1 MPANPVDPASGPPA
15 AVPSDAP
22 SDPAPSSRG
31 TPPAERL
38 LNLVIALVNTSASMT
53 KQQVRAGVAGYGDA
67 PSTEAFER
75 MFERD
80 KDTLRALGIPIVT
93 VDAGGHSDE
102 VGYRI
107 DNDAYALGAVD
118 LTPAELGVVALA
130 AQLWSDKTLRTDMS
144 RAMTKLRAAG
154 AGEVAADAVAGLAPR
169 VRAAGDA
176 YVPLL
181 EAVSER
187 RDVSFRYR
195 AASTGQELTRHVEPW
210 RIAARGSGW
219 YLVGFDRARGAARV
233 FRLSRIAG
241 KVRVGSQSGAFD
253 VPDAVDVDAMLGE
266 RVGVLQRARLAVVP
280 ERAQALRARAVPIE
294 GMEGASGDGA
304 SGAVGGDV
312 ARPPARHDGR
322 DLLEVEFRSLSAFAD
337 EVAGY
342 GPAVVVLA
350 PPQLR
355 ADVLRRLE
363 AAAGLDAADRGTTE
377 GTTEAT
383 ADDAAGETT
392 HG

>member
-1 MPANPVDPASGPPA
+1 MPANPVDPAA
-15 AVPSDAP
+15 AAP

-241 KVRVGSQSGAFD
+241 KVRVGSQAGAFD

-280 ERAQALRARAVPIE
+280 ERAQALRARAVPA
-294 GMEGASGDGA
+294 EGASGDGEA
-304 SGAVGGDV
+304 A

-363 AAAGLDAADRGTTE
+363 AAARLDAADRGTTE
-377 GTTEAT
+377 GTT
-383 ADDAAGETT
+383 DDAAGETT

>member
-1 MPANPVDPASGPPA
+1 MPANPVDPASGPPVA
-15 AVPSDAP
+15 AP
-22 SDPAPSSRG
+22 SDPPSSSRG

-241 KVRVGSQSGAFD
+241 KVRVGSQAGAFD
-253 VPDAVDVDAMLGE
+253 VPEAVDVDAMLGE
-266 RVGVLQRARLAVVP
+266 RVGALQRAVLAVVP
-280 ERAQALRARAVPIE
+280 ERAQALRARAALPADRAAT
-294 GMEGASGDGA
+294 GEGADGA
-304 SGAVGGDV
+304 GRG
-312 ARPPARHDGR
+312 RHDGR

-342 GPAVVVLA
+342 GPAVVVLEPA
-350 PPQLR
+350 QLR

-363 AAAGLDAADRGTTE
+363 AAATLDAFGTAA
-377 GTTEAT
+377 GT
-383 ADDAAGETT
+383 DDAGTGAGE
-392 HG
+392 GSDG

>member
-1 MPANPVDPASGPPA
+1 MPANPVDPAPA
-15 AVPSDAP
+15 AP

-241 KVRVGSQSGAFD
+241 KVRVGSQAGAFD

-266 RVGVLQRARLAVVP
+266 RVGALQRARLAVVP
-280 ERAQALRARAVPIE
+280 ERAQALRARAV
-294 GMEGASGDGA
+294 A
-304 SGAVGGDV
+304 
-312 ARPPARHDGR
+312 PPPVEPGETRSATDDGR
-322 DLLEVEFRSLSAFAD
+322 DVLEVEFRSLSAFAD

-342 GPAVVVLA
+342 GPAVVVLEPA
-350 PPQLR
+350 QLR

-363 AAAGLDAADRGTTE
+363 AAAGLDGARPDSDGHGGE
-377 GTTEAT
+377 G
-383 ADDAAGETT
+383 AGETT
-392 HG
+392 DG

>member
-1 MPANPVDPASGPPA
+1 
-15 AVPSDAP
+15 
-22 SDPAPSSRG
+22 
-31 TPPAERL
+31 
-38 LNLVIALVNTSASMT
+38 MT

-93 VDAGGHSDE
+93 VDGGGHSDE

-107 DNDAYALGAVD
+107 DNDAYALGVVD

-195 AASTGQELTRHVEPW
+195 AASTGQELMRHVEPW

-241 KVRVGSQSGAFD
+241 KVRVGSRPGAFD
-253 VPDAVDVDAMLGE
+253 VPEAVDVDAMLGE
-266 RVGVLQRARLAVVP
+266 RVGVLQRARLAVVA
-280 ERAQALRARAVPIE
+280 ERAQALRARAVP
-294 GMEGASGDGA
+294 ARGDGT
-304 SGAVGGDV
+304 
-312 ARPPARHDGR
+312 DGR
-322 DLLEVEFRSLSAFAD
+322 DLLEVEFRSLSALAD

-342 GPAVVVLA
+342 GPAVVVLE
-350 PPQLR
+350 PPHLR

-363 AAAGLDAADRGTTE
+363 AAAALDDDDLDDLDDLGDGARE
-377 GTTEAT
+377 GT
-383 ADDAAGETT
+383 DG
-392 HG
+392 

>member
-1 MPANPVDPASGPPA
+1 MPANPVDPASGPP
-15 AVPSDAP
+15 VDAP
-22 SDPAPSSRG
+22 SGPAPSSRG

-154 AGEVAADAVAGLAPR
+154 AGEVASDAVAGLAPR

-233 FRLSRIAG
+233 FRLSRISG
-241 KVRVGSQSGAFD
+241 KVRVGSQAGAFD
-253 VPDAVDVDAMLGE
+253 VPGAVDVDAMLGE
-266 RVGVLQRARLAVVP
+266 RVGALQRARLAVVP
-280 ERAQALRARAVPIE
+280 ERAQALRARAVPAADD
-294 GMEGASGDGA
+294 GGDGGRRA
-304 SGAVGGDV
+304 G
-312 ARPPARHDGR
+312 RRDGR
-322 DLLEVEFRSLSAFAD
+322 DVLEVEFRSLSAFAD
-337 EVAGY
+337 EAAGY
-342 GPAVVVLA
+342 GPAVVVLE

-363 AAAGLDAADRGTTE
+363 AAAGLDAVGEVAGEVGRDGD
-377 GTTEAT
+377 GAGEAT
-383 ADDAAGETT
+383 DG
-392 HG
+392 

>member
-1 MPANPVDPASGPPA
+1 MPANTVDPAPGA
-15 AVPSDAP
+15 RADRAV
-22 SDPAPSSRG
+22 DPAPSSRG

-53 KQQVRAGVAGYGDA
+53 KQQVRAGVSGYGDA

-93 VDAGGHSDE
+93 VDGGGHSDE

-233 FRLSRIAG
+233 FRLSRISG
-241 KVRVGSQSGAFD
+241 KVRVGSQPGAFD
-253 VPDAVDVDAMLGE
+253 VPEAVDVDAMLGE

-280 ERAQALRARAVPIE
+280 ERAQALRARAVPA
-294 GMEGASGDGA
+294 GTDDRADGRTDGPASGR
-304 SGAVGGDV
+304 V
-312 ARPPARHDGR
+312 AGRHDGR
-322 DLLEVEFRSLSAFAD
+322 DLLEVEFRSLSALAD

-342 GPAVVVLA
+342 GPAVVVLEPA
-350 PPQLR
+350 QLR
-355 ADVLRRLE
+355 ADVLRRLG
-363 AAAGLDAADRGTTE
+363 AAAGLDDGDRRGGGDGAEE
-377 GTTEAT
+377 GT
-383 ADDAAGETT
+383 DG
-392 HG
+392 

>member
-15 AVPSDAP
+15 AAP
-22 SDPAPSSRG
+22 SDPPPSSRG

-241 KVRVGSQSGAFD
+241 RVRVGGQAGAFD
-253 VPDAVDVDAMLGE
+253 VPDEVDVDAMLGE
-266 RVGVLQRARLAVVP
+266 RVGVLQRALLAVVP
-280 ERAQALRARAVPIE
+280 ERAQALRARALPATAE
-294 GMEGASGDGA
+294 GEAG
-304 SGAVGGDV
+304 
-312 ARPPARHDGR
+312 RPGRADGR
-322 DLLEVEFRSLSAFAD
+322 DVVEVEFRSLSALAD

-342 GPAVVVLA
+342 GPAVVVLEPA
-350 PPQLR
+350 QLR

-363 AAAGLDAADRGTTE
+363 AAATLDTDTEDATDTME
-377 GTTEAT
+377 GT
-383 ADDAAGETT
+383 DG
-392 HG
+392 

>member
-1 MPANPVDPASGPPA
+1 MPANPDGPP
-15 AVPSDAP
+15 
-22 SDPAPSSRG
+22 SSARG

-38 LNLVIALVNTSASMT
+38 LNLVIALVNTSAAMT

-93 VDAGGHSDE
+93 VDAGGHSDD

-107 DNDAYALGAVD
+107 DNDAYALGPVD

-154 AGEVAADAVAGLAPR
+154 AGEAAADAVAGLAPR

-181 EAVSER
+181 EAISER

-219 YLVGFDRARGAARV
+219 YLVGFDRGRGAPRV
-233 FRLSRIAG
+233 FRMSRIVG
-241 KVRVGSQSGAFD
+241 RVKVGSRPGAFD
-253 VPDAVDVDAMLGE
+253 VPAEVDVDAMLGE
-266 RVGVLQRARLAVVP
+266 RVGAVRRARLAVVP
-280 ERAQALRARAVPIE
+280 ERAQALRARAVSVAP
-294 GMEGASGDGA
+294 GAASGSGGA
-304 SGAVGGDV
+304 GGEPV
-312 ARPPARHDGR
+312 LVRTDGR
-322 DLLEVEFRSLSAFAD
+322 DLLEVGFRSLSAFAD
-337 EVAGY
+337 EVAAY
-342 GPAVVVLA
+342 GREVVVLEPA
-350 PPQLR
+350 DLR
-355 ADVLRRLE
+355 ADVVRRLT
-363 AAAGLDAADRGTTE
+363 AAAGLDAVPPETHDRVGE
-377 GTTEAT
+377 GHR
-383 ADDAAGETT
+383 G
-392 HG
+392 

>member
-1 MPANPVDPASGPPA
+1 MPANPAVPA
-15 AVPSDAP
+15 AAEPP
-22 SDPAPSSRG
+22 DPAPSSRG

-53 KQQVRAGVAGYGDA
+53 KQQVRGGVAGYGDA

-233 FRLSRIAG
+233 FRLSRISG
-241 KVRVGSQSGAFD
+241 KVRVGSQAGAFD
-253 VPDAVDVDAMLGE
+253 VPQAVDVDAMLGE
-266 RVGVLQRARLAVVP
+266 RVGVLQRAVLAVVP
-280 ERAQALRARAVPIE
+280 ERAQALRARALP
-294 GMEGASGDGA
+294 GGDGP
-304 SGAVGGDV
+304 GEG
-312 ARPPARHDGR
+312 RRDGR
-322 DLLEVEFRSLSAFAD
+322 DVLEVEFRSLSAFAD

-342 GPAVVVLA
+342 GPAVVVLRPA
-350 PPQLR
+350 RLR
-355 ADVLRRLE
+355 EDVLRRL
-363 AAAGLDAADRGTTE
+363 AAAATLDGTDDGDPDGAAGVTGDE
-377 GTTEAT
+377 G
-383 ADDAAGETT
+383 DDAVREGS

>member
-1 MPANPVDPASGPPA
+1 MPANPVDPASGLPA
-15 AVPSDAP
+15 AAP

-195 AASTGQELTRHVEPW
+195 AASTGRELTRHVEPW

-233 FRLSRIAG
+233 FRLSRISG
-241 KVRVGSQSGAFD
+241 RVRVGSQPGAFD
-253 VPDAVDVDAMLGE
+253 VPEEVDVDAMLGE
-266 RVGVLQRARLAVVP
+266 RVGVLQRAVLAVVA
-280 ERAQALRARAVPIE
+280 ERAQALRARALPAGE
-294 GMEGASGDGA
+294 GSGGE
-304 SGAVGGDV
+304 
-312 ARPPARHDGR
+312 ARADGR
-322 DLLEVEFRSLSAFAD
+322 DVVEVEFRSLSAFAD

-342 GPAVVVLA
+342 GAAVVVLEPA
-350 PPQLR
+350 GLR
-355 ADVLRRLE
+355 ADVLRRLT
-363 AAAGLDAADRGTTE
+363 AAATLGTEHPAHDTGNDAEHHTRDDAGNDTAEE
-377 GTTEAT
+377 GT
-383 ADDAAGETT
+383 DG
-392 HG
+392 

>member
-1 MPANPVDPASGPPA
+1 MPANPLDPAPGARAERA
-15 AVPSDAP
+15 ADA
-22 SDPAPSSRG
+22 APSSRG

-93 VDAGGHSDE
+93 VDGGGHSDE

-195 AASTGQELTRHVEPW
+195 AASTGQELMRHVEPW

-233 FRLSRIAG
+233 FRLSRIVG
-241 KVRVGSQSGAFD
+241 KVRVGSQAGAFD
-253 VPDAVDVDAMLGE
+253 VPEAVDVDAMLGE

-280 ERAQALRARAVPIE
+280 ERAQALRARALP
-294 GMEGASGDGA
+294 GDG
-304 SGAVGGDV
+304 GAR
-312 ARPPARHDGR
+312 ADGR
-322 DLLEVEFRSLSAFAD
+322 DLVEVEFRSLSAFAD

-342 GPAVVVLA
+342 GPAVVVLE

-355 ADVLRRLE
+355 ADVLRRLS
-363 AAAGLDAADRGTTE
+363 AAAALDGPGATEETEESAQGAADG
-377 GTTEAT
+377 
-383 ADDAAGETT
+383 AGEGS

>member
-1 MPANPVDPASGPPA
+1 MPANPVDPAAGARVDPA
-15 AVPSDAP
+15 V
-22 SDPAPSSRG
+22 DPAPSSRG

-154 AGEVAADAVAGLAPR
+154 AGEAAADAVAGLAPR

-241 KVRVGSQSGAFD
+241 RVRVGARSGAFD
-253 VPDAVDVDAMLGE
+253 VPESVDVDAMLGE

-280 ERAQALRARAVPIE
+280 ERAQALRARAVAAAD
-294 GMEGASGDGA
+294 GGARTDGR
-304 SGAVGGDV
+304 G
-312 ARPPARHDGR
+312 DGR
-322 DLLEVEFRSLSAFAD
+322 DLVEVEFRSLSAFAD

-342 GPAVVVLA
+342 GAAVVVLGPA
-350 PPQLR
+350 QLR

-363 AAAGLDAADRGTTE
+363 AAATLGATGSTGDGTKE
-377 GTTEAT
+377 GT
-383 ADDAAGETT
+383 DG
-392 HG
+392 

>member
-1 MPANPVDPASGPPA
+1 MPANPVEPASGPPVA
-15 AVPSDAP
+15 AP

-154 AGEVAADAVAGLAPR
+154 AGEVAGDAVAGLAPR

-233 FRLSRIAG
+233 FRLSRISG
-241 KVRVGSQSGAFD
+241 KVRVGSQAGAFD

-266 RVGVLQRARLAVVP
+266 RVGALQRARLAVVP
-280 ERAQALRARAVPIE
+280 ERAQALRARAVPATDGGDAADHE
-294 GMEGASGDGA
+294 NGGDG
-304 SGAVGGDV
+304 GRRGG
-312 ARPPARHDGR
+312 RRDGR

-342 GPAVVVLA
+342 GPAVVVLE

-363 AAAGLDAADRGTTE
+363 AAAGLDAAGAA
-377 GTTEAT
+377 G
-383 ADDAAGETT
+383 DAGSAGGVTDTAGETT
-392 HG
+392 DG

>member
-1 MPANPVDPASGPPA
+1 MPANPDPAA
-15 AVPSDAP
+15 A
-22 SDPAPSSRG
+22 RG

-38 LNLVIALVNTSASMT
+38 LNLVIALVNTSAAMT
-53 KQQVRAGVAGYGDA
+53 KQQVRSGVNGYGDA

-93 VDAGGHSDE
+93 VDAGGHSDD

-107 DNDAYALGAVD
+107 DNDAYALGPVD

-154 AGEVAADAVAGLAPR
+154 AGEAAGDAVAGLAPR

-195 AASTGQELTRHVEPW
+195 AASTGEVLTRHVEPW

-219 YLVGFDRARGAARV
+219 YLVGFDRGRGAPRV
-233 FRLSRIAG
+233 FRLSRIVG
-241 KVRVGSQSGAFD
+241 RVKVGTRPDAFD
-253 VPDAVDVDAMLGE
+253 VPARVDVDAMLGE
-266 RVGVLQRARLAVVP
+266 RVGVRRVATLAVVP
-280 ERAQALRARAVPIE
+280 ERAQALRARATAPEPAAGRGAEPVP
-294 GMEGASGDGA
+294 AP
-304 SGAVGGDV
+304 
-312 ARPPARHDGR
+312 RPDGR
-322 DLLEVEFRSLSAFAD
+322 EEVRVQFRSLSSFAD
-337 EVAGY
+337 EVAAY
-342 GPAVVVLA
+342 GPAVVVEEPA
-350 PPQLR
+350 DLR
-355 ADVLRRLE
+355 GEVVRRLV
-363 AAAGLDAADRGTTE
+363 AAAGIDRAQAAHGTAGTPTQAGTPTRE
-377 GTTEAT
+377 GS
-383 ADDAAGETT
+383 DG
-392 HG
+392 

>member
-1 MPANPVDPASGPPA
+1 MPERSDGPA
-15 AVPSDAP
+15 AGSGDGAP
-22 SDPAPSSRG
+22 ARG

-38 LNLVIALVNTSASMT
+38 LNLVIALVNTSAAMT
-53 KQQVRAGVAGYGDA
+53 KQQVRSGVNGYGDA

-107 DNDAYALGAVD
+107 DNDAYALGPVD

-154 AGEVAADAVAGLAPR
+154 AGEAATDAVAGLAPR

-195 AASTGQELTRHVEPW
+195 AASTGQVLTRHVEPW

-241 KVRVGSQSGAFD
+241 RVRVGARPGAFD
-253 VPDAVDVDAMLGE
+253 VPAEVDVDAMLGE
-266 RVGVLQRARLAVVP
+266 RVGVPRRAVLAVVP
-280 ERAQALRARAVPIE
+280 ERAQALRARALRAGGPEDVPCAGRAE
-294 GMEGASGDGA
+294 E
-304 SGAVGGDV
+304 
-312 ARPPARHDGR
+312 RR
-322 DLLEVEFRSLSAFAD
+322 DLVEVEFRSLSAFAD
-337 EVAGY
+337 EVAAY
-342 GPAVVVLA
+342 GAAVVVLEPA
-350 PPQLR
+350 DLR
-355 ADVLRRLE
+355 ADVVRRLS
-363 AAAGLDAADRGTTE
+363 AAAALDASADGEESRG
-377 GTTEAT
+377 
-383 ADDAAGETT
+383 
-392 HG
+392 